1 MENLTVNKYRAYI
14 QHLSNSL
21 KLDNNGALFVYN
33 LDPKQEKQFF
43 ANLKKNSFFGLINV
57 IKSRFS
63 EGNTLGIQIPM
74 PSTTDTDR
82 EERQPDKAYIEPFQR
97 FYCEQINI
105 DSCVSYPKLDSL
117 ASYLDKDF
125 DQELERYLD
134 KQTLL
139 SLLMVGFNGKKR
151 TTETTSTPA
160 ENKLAED
167 VKKGWLQ
174 QIREEKASVVITGA
188 NVGEGQQ
195 YKNLNALIKAGLAKI
210 ENPHKM
216 HGDLVA
222 ICGRNVLADYP
233 VVIEYDNLSTEKTAQ
248 VTISQKLIG
257 GLKAFNVPY
266 MPENSILITRLDNL
280 SLYVHTGTIRRMLE
294 TNSRKDRLEHY
305 FSMSLDFIVENYDC
319 VALLDN
325 IQITD

>member
-1 MENLTVNKYRAYI
+1 
-14 QHLSNSL
+14 
-21 KLDNNGALFVYN
+21 
-33 LDPKQEKQFF
+33 
-43 ANLKKNSFFGLINV
+43 
-57 IKSRFS
+57 
-63 EGNTLGIQIPM
+63 M

-233 VVIEYDNLSTEKTAQ
+233 VAVALVAPMLSILGRDSFGVHLFAESSKGKSTTLHIANSIYGNPDKLKLSWSATAVGVKNEAAARNDGFLTLDEIGQAKDARNLESIAYDLFNETGKIQGKKEGGNREINRWKVAALSTGEK
-248 VTISQKLIG
+248 
-257 GLKAFNVPY
+257 
-266 MPENSILITRLDNL
+266 D
-280 SLYVHTGTIRRMLE
+280 LE
-294 TNSRKDRLEHY
+294 TQLRLQGVKVHAGQLVRLLNIPLMEAKELHQ
-305 FSMSLDFIVENYDC
+305 FSNNKAYAVK
-319 VALLDN
+319 
-325 IQITD
+325 